1 MNFYHKWEGEF
12 TSLLSRYSL
21 ISGFKLATEHYL
33 PILGFSFAPKIDQS
47 FTSFYPKVKNPYHPN
62 VTKVDVSD
70 LVSNQRIIFSYFAE
84 TVRAT
89 YLIPQIIKR
98 RDEIPLFCVYREL
111 LNIRQ
116 LPIHRNSTFS
126 SSTDEP
132 LSGIEITRLRR
143 ALNSIFTPVSARIKI
158 IERLRFD
165 SNLNAS
171 DVEFIRQNYDYHF
184 HGIQHYFTICDEAQL
199 DLFSERIIFLERN
212 VLVVPDHLKKRF
224 MNYLVKRI
232 DERYAPSS
240 RHAFIT
246 IIYQQALTFFEGLSK
261 KDEVYAK
268 LFKEWIQLNYGM
280 MSKTSNLAIQVYDQ
294 YVSPLEAA
302 LGGYYSHK
310 TFIESMSE
318 EYKRKEAA
326 SAPDF
331 EKIFLD
337 LLSPDEKLSLKG
349 KGSLSQYASI
359 AETVLGW
366 ENFSIEDPYTIPFN
380 LQEM

>member
-1 MNFYHKWEGEF
+1 
-12 TSLLSRYSL
+12 
-21 ISGFKLATEHYL
+21 
-33 PILGFSFAPKIDQS
+33 
-47 FTSFYPKVKNPYHPN
+47 
-62 VTKVDVSD
+62 
-70 LVSNQRIIFSYFAE
+70 
-84 TVRAT
+84 
-89 YLIPQIIKR
+89 
-98 RDEIPLFCVYREL
+98 
-111 LNIRQ
+111 
-116 LPIHRNSTFS
+116 
-126 SSTDEP
+126 
-132 LSGIEITRLRR
+132 
-143 ALNSIFTPVSARIKI
+143 
-158 IERLRFD
+158 
-165 SNLNAS
+165 
-171 DVEFIRQNYDYHF
+171 
-184 HGIQHYFTICDEAQL
+184 
-199 DLFSERIIFLERN
+199 
-212 VLVVPDHLKKRF
+212 
-224 MNYLVKRI
+224 
-232 DERYAPSS
+232 
-240 RHAFIT
+240 
-246 IIYQQALTFFEGLSK
+246 
-261 KDEVYAK
+261 
-268 LFKEWIQLNYGM
+268 